1 MAALEPG
8 VKARSADRSGIQ
20 VISRAAAILRVLRDQ
35 PQGLSLA
42 QIAERVGL
50 ARSTVQRIVAALQSE
65 RMIITIGNGGIR
77 LGPEITALAEATKV
91 SVVEFCRPFLLEI
104 TRATGETA
112 DLSVLQGHQLIFLDQ
127 VAGTHRLR
135 AISAVGDKFPLT
147 DTANGRAILAA
158 MNPDEAERF
167 ARLEWDQLGMDEDW
181 AKLSQMLK
189 TVRQTG
195 LAYDMDEH
203 TSGISA
209 IGVAFTDWIGVP
221 HAISVPIPSTRFEAQ
236 KRRVQAALLKAKAL
250 VTKAIGTS

>member
-1 MAALEPG
+1 M
-8 VKARSADRSGIQ
+8 KARGADRSGIQ

-42 QIAERVGL
+42 QIADRVGL

-167 ARLEWDQLGMDEDW
+167 ARMEWNQLGIDEDW
-181 AKLSQMLK
+181 SGLSQMLK
-189 TVRQTG
+189 TVKQTG

-236 KRRVQAALLKAKAL
+236 KRRVQAALLEAKAR
-250 VTKAIGTS
+250 VTKAIGTSCGKLT

>member
-1 MAALEPG
+1 MAASEPG
-8 VKARSADRSGIQ
+8 FKAKSADRSGIQ

-42 QIAERVGL
+42 QIADRVGL

-65 RMIITIGNGGIR
+65 RLIITIGNGGIR

-135 AISAVGDKFPLT
+135 AVSAVGDKFPLT

-158 MNPDEAERF
+158 MKVDEAERY
-167 ARLEWDQLGMDEDW
+167 ARLEWDQLGIDEDW
-181 AKLSQMLK
+181 ANLSEKMRNI
-189 TVRQTG
+189 RQTG

-203 TSGISA
+203 TAGISA

-221 HAISVPIPSTRFEAQ
+221 HAISVPIPSNRFEAQ
-236 KRRVQAALLKAKAL
+236 KRRVQAALLEAKVR
-250 VTKAIGTS
+250 VTKAIGTT

>member
-167 ARLEWDQLGMDEDW
+167 ARLEWDQLGIDEDW

>member
-1 MAALEPG
+1 MAAYEPG
-8 VKARSADRSGIQ
+8 VKSKAGGRNGIQ

-42 QIAERVGL
+42 QIAERVDL
-50 ARSTVQRIVAALQSE
+50 ARSTVQRIVAALQTE
-65 RMIITIGNGGIR
+65 RLIITIGNGGIR

-91 SVVEFCRPFLLEI
+91 SVVEFCRPFLLDI

-158 MNPDEAERF
+158 MSFEDAEQY
-167 ARLEWDQLGMDEDW
+167 ALMEWDLAGKGGDW
-181 AKLSQMLK
+181 ADLREKLVTTAK
-189 TVRQTG
+189 TG
-195 LAYDMDEH
+195 LAYDIDEH
-203 TSGISA
+203 TVGISA
-209 IGVAFTDWIGVP
+209 IGIAFTDWIGVP
-221 HAISVPIPSTRFEAQ
+221 HAISVPIPSTRFDGQ
-236 KRRVQAALLKAKAL
+236 RQRVQAALLEAKAK
-250 VTKAIGTS
+250 VTKAIRAT